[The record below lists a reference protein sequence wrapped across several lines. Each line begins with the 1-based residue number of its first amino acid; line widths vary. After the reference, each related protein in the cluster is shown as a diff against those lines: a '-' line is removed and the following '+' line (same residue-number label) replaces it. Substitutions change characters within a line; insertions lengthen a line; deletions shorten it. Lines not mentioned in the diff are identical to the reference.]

1 MSARAAPPRAFEEL
15 VVRRPPGLMR
25 RLLTTWRHA
34 LGLGFGGL
42 VVWVRARRASGTGRG
57 VRFLALRAAALLA
70 TPWLDRELRLEP
82 FAVQLRRRLE
92 RLGPTYIKLGQILS
106 LREDILP
113 REITDEL
120 KHLLSRLPAAP
131 FGAVCEIIA
140 RDLGRPVDELF
151 LDIEAVPIGSASIG
165 QTHRATALDGRDVVI
180 KVIKPGI
187 REILQR
193 DARLLRTLGR
203 LMQVVIPRYQPRR
216 MINEFVAYTL
226 REIDLAREADNAETF
241 AANFRDMPDVSF
253 PEIHRDLSGGDVLT
267 MEFLDGLEPDSAEAR
282 ALPEAQRERLVDL
295 GAASIIRMLYRDGFF
310 HADLHPG
317 NLLILEGPRV
327 GFIDLGMVGRMDEDL
342 RRTMLY
348 YYFSLVTG
356 DAESSA
362 RYLAAAAQQGAG
374 ADPAGFR
381 REVAEICR
389 RWRRAASFEEFSLG
403 QLILQSVQRGA
414 EFRMYFPVELV
425 LMVKAIVTFEGV
437 GHVLLPGFDVA
448 EVSKRH
454 IRRIFIQQFSPVRLF
469 QEGVRGAPDVVEAM
483 VKLPLLMTEGLRV
496 LEKTARRR
504 PDNPLAGIRG
514 TVLAGFC
521 LVAGAIVLTT
531 RGPWP
536 AWAGLFVVAAVLGLR
551 RGGGA

>member
-203 LMQVVIPRYQPRR
+203 LMQLVIPRYQPRR

-536 AWAGLFVVAAVLGLR
+536 AWAGLFAVAAVLGLR